1 MPCFRLTADR
11 TVEACDMDEWAAFF
25 ADAAGRRVA
34 RTEVGDY
41 LVSTVFIGVGHQL
54 FETMRFDPDN
64 EVDFCLRMSTWAL
77 AETCHDAVVTE
88 TREMLHLLHD

>member
-11 TVEACDMDEWAAFF
+11 TAEPCDMDEWQAFF

-54 FETMRFDPDN
+54 FETMRFRPSG
-64 EVDFCLRMSTWAL
+64 EVDFCVRMATWSL
-77 AETCHDAVVTE
+77 AEISHDTVVAE